1 MTYTPYHDM
10 PRLLTRREP
19 FKGNSASASWN
30 SQGCYEVRS
39 YSTVIATYT
48 PGTGWNI
55 PEEYYSRTTS
65 RLQNLVRRIA

>member
-1 MTYTPYHDM
+1 MSYTPYHEM
-10 PRLLTRREP
+10 PYHLSRREP
-19 FKGNSASASWN
+19 FTGNSASARWN

-39 YSTVIATYT
+39 YDTIIATYR
-48 PGTGWNI
+48 TGEGWTI

>member
-1 MTYTPYHDM
+1 MNYATYSDM
-10 PRLLTRREP
+10 PGLLSRRKP
-19 FKGNSASASWN
+19 FTGNSASARWN

-39 YSTVIATYT
+39 YSTVIATYRT
-48 PGTGWNI
+48 GEGWNI